1 MLFAKTLLLALAG
14 AGAALALNLPLPW
27 LLGPMLLL
35 TALSMAGMR
44 LRFAE
49 QLRNPLFALIGFYLG
64 SSVVE
69 QSALFRPEWLYTAAL
84 MLAFT
89 ALATGLCAW
98 YFMRAAG
105 YAREHA
111 LLAALPGALAYIVAH
126 VVERNL
132 PATKIIVAQSV
143 RVLLVVAL
151 APFLYRHFVG
161 GEPQE
166 INRFAWQ
173 PFARGWLID
182 LALITVVSAPV
193 IWLLNKLR
201 VVNPWFLG
209 GMLASLLCYAGGATT
224 HALPAWLLQVLLIF
238 IGAMIGCRFA
248 GTRIGELLIHGGHSI
263 VAAMLLLALT
273 ALTAWGGARIL
284 GLDPVAMFLAFAP
297 GGVHEMALIA
307 FAYSIEPVF
316 VTFHHVLRI
325 FFISWL
331 IPLTGRI
338 KHRRNNRAGE

>member
-1 MLFAKTLLLALAG
+1 MLFAKTLALALAG
-14 AGAALALNLPLPW
+14 AAAALALNFPLPW

-35 TALSMAGMR
+35 TALSMAGLR
-44 LRFAE
+44 LRFPGR
-49 QLRNPLFALIGFYLG
+49 LRHPLFALIGFYLG
-64 SSVVE
+64 SSVVS
-69 QSALFRPEWLYTAAL
+69 QSELFRPEWLFTAAL
-84 MLAFT
+84 MLVFT
-89 ALATGLCAW
+89 ALATGVCAW

-105 YAREHA
+105 YAREVA

-143 RVLLVVAL
+143 RVLLVVGL

-173 PFARGWLID
+173 PFARGWLLD
-182 LALITVVSAPV
+182 LALIAFASVPV
-193 IWLLNKLR
+193 IWLLKRMR

-209 GMLASLLCYAGGATT
+209 GLLASLLCYAGGFAT
-224 HALPAWLLQVLLIF
+224 HALPAWLLQGLLVF

-248 GTRIGELLIHGGHSI
+248 GTRVAELLIHGGHSLI
-263 VAAMLLLALT
+263 AAMLLLALT
-273 ALTAWGGARIL
+273 ALIAWGGAAV
-284 GLDPVAMFLAFAP
+284 LDLNPVAMFLAFAP

-325 FFISWL
+325 FFVSWL
-331 IPLTGRI
+331 IPLTARFND
-338 KHRRNNRAGE
+338 RP

>member
-1 MLFAKTLLLALAG
+1 MLFAKTMGLALAG
-14 AGAALALNLPLPW
+14 AAAALMLNFPLPW
-27 LLGPMLLL
+27 LLGPLLLL
-35 TALSMAGMR
+35 TALSMAGVR

-64 SSVVE
+64 SSVAS
-69 QSALFRPEWLYTAAL
+69 QSALFRIEWLYTAVL

-89 ALATGLCAW
+89 LLATVVCAW
-98 YFMRAAG
+98 YFMRAAKFE
-105 YAREHA
+105 REVA
-111 LLAALPGALAYIVAH
+111 LLAALPGALAYIIAH
-126 VVERNL
+126 VIERNL
-132 PATKIIVAQSV
+132 PANKIIIAQSV

-161 GEPQE
+161 GEPHE

-173 PFARGWLID
+173 AFEAGWTLD
-182 LALITVVSAPV
+182 LALITVAAAPV
-193 IWLLNKLR
+193 IWLLTKWR

-209 GMLASLLCYAGGATT
+209 GMLASVLCYATGAAT

-248 GTRIGELLIHGGHSI
+248 GTRVGELLTHAGHSI

-273 ALTAWGGARIL
+273 AAVAWGGARIL

-331 IPLTGRI
+331 IPLTGR
-338 KHRRNNRAGE
+338 RR

>member
-1 MLFAKTLLLALAG
+1 MLFAKTLLLALVG
-14 AGAALALNLPLPW
+14 AAAALALNFPLPW

-35 TALSMAGMR
+35 TALSMAGVR
-44 LRFAE
+44 LRFVE
-49 QLRNPLFALIGFYLG
+49 QLRHPLFALIGFYLG
-64 SSVVE
+64 SSVAE
-69 QSALFRPEWLYTAAL
+69 QSALFRIEWFYTAAL

-89 ALATGLCAW
+89 LLATVVCAG

-105 YAREHA
+105 YAREVA
-111 LLAALPGALAYIVAH
+111 LLAALPGALAYIIAH
-126 VVERNL
+126 VIERDL
-132 PATKIIVAQSV
+132 PANKIIIAQSV

-161 GEPQE
+161 GEPDE

-173 PFARGWLID
+173 PFTVGWTLD
-182 LALITVVSAPV
+182 LALITAAAAPV
-193 IWLLNKLR
+193 IYLLHKWR
-201 VVNPWFLG
+201 VVNAWFLG
-209 GMLASLLCYAGGATT
+209 GMLASVLCYATGAAT
-224 HALPAWLLQVLLIF
+224 HALPAWLLQALLIF

-248 GTRIGELLIHGGHSI
+248 GTRVRELLTHAGHSI

-273 ALTAWGGARIL
+273 AVVAWGGARLL
-284 GLDPVAMFLAFAP
+284 GLDAVAMFLAFAP

-307 FAYSIEPVF
+307 FAYAVEPVF

-331 IPLTGRI
+331 IPLTA
-338 KHRRNNRAGE
+338 RASKARATP